1 MTNSP
6 PPDSLDRSQLLLD
19 FAIRFYTALR
29 TIRLYPPTNPQVLRS
44 NEAVIQSFQTL
55 LETTPDDAVILAV
68 SDRKLLICGEHL
80 ADKEQQRPQVQGLIT
95 LFSRAKI
102 HSLAFLATFSL
113 TECMAL
119 SQTLSALL
127 GEKEATETVGTLL
140 DRAGIVSVTVDAQ
153 RYVAIREGEQVVRE
167 ELLGAGLHVSD
178 EELAN
183 FVLGRQGESTAV
195 TGVSRELVQE
205 LINRLPATGET
216 GQHPEGVTEAVIDFL
231 QQLRREQD
239 QDKRSLDI
247 TEGGG
252 TLSVLDPSLLAQLI
266 AKLPDSTEADA
277 VLGSALDQLP
287 PERINALIGRLV
299 TQQFTAGDGSVQE
312 RVATP
317 TALQRLINLEQGRQ
331 PEITQTIAQNIDARS
346 LLLTADHLGRAAR
359 TSASPA

>member
-80 ADKEQQRPQVQGLIT
+80 ADKEQLRPQVQGLIT

-127 GEKEATETVGTLL
+127 GE
-140 DRAGIVSVTVDAQ
+140 
-153 RYVAIREGEQVVRE
+153 
-167 ELLGAGLHVSD
+167 
-178 EELAN
+178 
-183 FVLGRQGESTAV
+183 
-195 TGVSRELVQE
+195 
-205 LINRLPATGET
+205 
-216 GQHPEGVTEAVIDFL
+216 
-231 QQLRREQD
+231 
-239 QDKRSLDI
+239 
-247 TEGGG
+247 
-252 TLSVLDPSLLAQLI
+252 
-266 AKLPDSTEADA
+266 
-277 VLGSALDQLP
+277 
-287 PERINALIGRLV
+287 
-299 TQQFTAGDGSVQE
+299 
-312 RVATP
+312 
-317 TALQRLINLEQGRQ
+317 
-331 PEITQTIAQNIDARS
+331 
-346 LLLTADHLGRAAR
+346 
-359 TSASPA
+359 